1 MPHLGATIVTKRRF
15 TTALA
20 VRVVNP
26 LVRTAASA
34 GVAPPW
40 IAILETTGRR
50 SGEPRHTPVGNGL
63 EGDTFWIVA
72 EHGRRAAYVRNIE
85 AHPRVRVKVAGVWRT
100 GSAQLLD
107 DDDPR
112 ERQRRIGRKLNAA
125 VVRAMGTDLLSVRID
140 LDPLDTDQRGPR
152 PTDGPAEVLSD
163 GLVAGAFA
171 AVLAGLPSTVEALL
185 RRTDP
190 LEATVA
196 AGSILLP
203 AERRRARLLAA
214 AVPVHLTLSLGWA
227 VLLARVLP
235 RRATV
240 GAAAAGPR
248 DRRARPG
255 ARRAEI
261 SAHPRTTVAYADSRP
276 PRLWGGGGLHR
287 RQPKNSASKGAA
299 GRPRDGVRHRP
310 APRTRLVT
318 RRSSP
323 EQHGSAAAF
332 AGDPTYDSTSAAKRV
347 GR

>member
-240 GAAAAGPR
+240 GAAAAVGLAIAGLDLGLVGPR
-248 DRRARPG
+248 YPRIRALRLLTQILDHLAFGAAVGFIVGSRRTRRARAQPG
-255 ARRAEI
+255 GPATASAIARR
-261 SAHPRTTVAYADSRP
+261 P
-276 PRLWGGGGLHR
+276 
-287 RQPKNSASKGAA
+287 
-299 GRPRDGVRHRP
+299 GR
-310 APRTRLVT
+310 
-318 RRSSP
+318 
-323 EQHGSAAAF
+323 GS
-332 AGDPTYDSTSAAKRV
+332 
-347 GR
+347 